1 MLDRIKDLCKQ
12 SNISIAEL
20 ERNLGFGNGS
30 IRKWDTSS
38 PSISNV
44 LKVADY
50 FDVTIQCIVDEKP
63 LSKEAIELAAQFDL
77 MSDKQQSLIK
87 CYLSVI

>member
-1 MLDRIKDLCKQ
+1 MLDRIKALCKQ

-20 ERNLGFGNGS
+20 ERKLGFGNGS

-38 PSISNV
+38 PSIANV

-50 FDVTIQCIVDEKP
+50 FDITIQYIVDEKP
-63 LSKEAIELAAQFDL
+63 LSKEAIELATQFDL
-77 MSDKQQSLIK
+77 MSDKQKSLIK
-87 CYLSVI
+87 CYVSVI